1 MIRARNIGVWGLLV
15 LTLIASG
22 CSNVRRLGMGKPLKN
37 QGVGKIMHRY
47 ESTISNAD
55 WYGMRLAVS
64 SHSESDNQSFKV
76 NVRMRRDS
84 AIWLSITPAL
94 GVEVARIMLTEDSVK
109 FFSKVPGDRFGYL
122 GDYTALEENFGAPV
136 DFKMLQSVLL
146 GHAVELNADGD
157 DYISRIDELSYVLI
171 TKYKRRVMR
180 LVGAKD
186 KEIHPDAALEIVETT
201 ARDAR
206 VVERVLDRSEGEDLL
221 VKRYWFDGLQGY
233 LVHSKFDD
241 LYNNQSIDI
250 LHTRHTIEGGGLIP
264 QKTTMMIISDD
275 LEQKIEIEITRL
287 RSGRAYEMPFKL
299 PADVELRST
308 F

>member
-15 LTLIASG
+15 LALIASG

-37 QGVGKIMHRY
+37 QGVGKIIHRY

-122 GDYTALEENFGAPV
+122 GDYTALENNFGAPV

-146 GHAVELNADGD
+146 GHAVELKADGD

-206 VVERVLDRSEGEDLL
+206 VVERVLDRSQGEDLL

-241 LYNNQSIDI
+241 LYNSQSIDI
-250 LHTRHTIEGGGLIP
+250 SHTRHTIEGGGLVP
-264 QKTTMMIISDD
+264 QKTTMMIRSDD

>member
-233 LVHSKFDD
+233 LVHSRFDD

-264 QKTTMMIISDD
+264 QKTTMMIISGD

>member
-264 QKTTMMIISDD
+264 QKTTMMIISGD